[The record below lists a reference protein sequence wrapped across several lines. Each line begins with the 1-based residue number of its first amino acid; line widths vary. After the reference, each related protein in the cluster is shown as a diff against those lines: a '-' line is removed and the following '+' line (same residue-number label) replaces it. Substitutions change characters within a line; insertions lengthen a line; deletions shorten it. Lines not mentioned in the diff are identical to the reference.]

1 MFASELKR
9 RIAGALAVV
18 ALCAITAGCA
28 VDVGN
33 TRSDGSGGSGQ
44 LRYYGGP
51 KSPMWMG
58 Q

>member
-1 MFASELKR
+1 MFASELIRK
-9 RIAGALAVV
+9 IGGALAVV
-18 ALCAITAGCA
+18 ALCATVSGCA

-33 TRSDGSGGSGQ
+33 TRSEGAGDSAQ

-51 KSPMWMG
+51 KSPMWAG